1 MKNMHKGFAALM
13 VAVLLVSATVSGF
26 AQTPA
31 VASNTPD
38 TATTKTRQRFAAKT
52 AGDKTTEVKTS
63 DPTTRQGKPS
73 SEADEV
79 KLPTDVMTK
88 PKTDTVTKPAPS
100 LDDVLVSDT
109 PTTTAA
115 GNNKPASSLDDV
127 LISDTPAASLNTSAN
142 KPTDVPADTQAN
154 RHEQASEEA
163 AVVPYYNN
171 FFNTYRLGPED
182 VVSVSVFGQDRY
194 SRSGIIIPPSGRI
207 SLALIP
213 GGVFVNGKT
222 VDEVAEAIKK
232 SYDEYIIDP
241 QVSVSL
247 DKASSYRYSVI
258 GDVAQPGIRLM
269 SHRLTVTE
277 ALGEAGGV
285 LQTGDR
291 SRVVVLR
298 RQADGNLKPIA
309 VNVSAIYKGKAPD
322 VTYLVPGDQ
331 VIVPGNKLKSFQKI
345 MTFFPILSFARIF
358 TGGIFP

>member
-1 MKNMHKGFAALM
+1 MKNMHKSFKALM
-13 VAVLLVSATVSGF
+13 VAMLLLSATVSGF

-31 VASNTPD
+31 VASNAPD
-38 TATTKTRQRFAAKT
+38 TASAKTRQRFATKT
-52 AGDKTTEVKTS
+52 SEEKTS
-63 DPTTRQGKPS
+63 DANATDITKRQGKRGS
-73 SEADEV
+73 SPEE
-79 KLPTDVMTK
+79 TK
-88 PKTDTVTKPAPS
+88 PQVDSETRPQGDGVTKAQTDTDTKPTES
-100 LDDVLVSDT
+100 LDDVLVSDA
-109 PTTTAA
+109 PVTTTA
-115 GNNKPASSLDDV
+115 NTKASAD
-127 LISDTPAASLNTSAN
+127 
-142 KPTDVPADTQAN
+142 KPTDVPSDTQAN

-213 GGVFVNGKT
+213 GGIFVNGKT

-285 LQTGDR
+285 LPTGDR
-291 SRVVVLR
+291 SKVVVLR
-298 RQADGNLKPIA
+298 RQADGNLTPIA
-309 VNVSAIYKGKAPD
+309 VNVSAIYKGRAPD

-331 VIVPGNKLKSFQKI
+331 VLVPGNRLKSMQKI